1 MAQGA
6 KCMLL
11 VMYFMLGDGR
21 VLSEFIE
28 ELALDGSVV
37 PIPLQIRVILTQY
50 LPRLVV

>member
-1 MAQGA
+1 MAQGT

-28 ELALDGSVV
+28 ELSLDGSVV
-37 PIPLQIRVILTQY
+37 LIPLQTRKILSQY